1 MTEPAITPELVAKH
15 NLTPEE
21 YAHAKEILGGR
32 EPSYTELGIFSVMW
46 SEHCSYKNTRPLLKT
61 FPTKSPK
68 ILVGAGEENA
78 GIIDIGDGL
87 AIAFKIES
95 HNHPS
100 AVEPFQGAATGVGGI
115 VRDIFTMGARPVC
128 AVNSLRFGPITKEI
142 IPKNGKNK
150 SIESVQITQA
160 GKIHFGVEVIILSEQ
175 QIAADVIAAVP
186 THIAKKY
193 HVVPVS
199 KKKNSLTIA
208 LADPSD
214 FATIDNL
221 THLLQSELEI
231 KTSSPEE
238 IEAAIKKYY
247 SGNSETNGVQNQ
259 IANNRRLFAEV
270 VSGIAHYGNCF
281 GIPTIAGEVY
291 FDKSYEGNPL
301 VNAFCLGV
309 LRHEQIARGAAK
321 GIGNPVFYVGPATG
335 RDGLAGAAFASKDL
349 TEESA
354 EQQRGAVQVGDP
366 FMEKLV
372 CEACLELLATGC
384 VAGIQDMGAAG
395 LTCSTCET
403 AARAGTGIEIEL
415 DKVPQRAPNMT
426 SYEIMLSESQERMLI
441 IVHKGREAE
450 VKRIFDKWDLPWAEV
465 GFVTD
470 TGRMVVR
477 HGGKIVA
484 DIPAKKIADESPV
497 YQRESSEP
505 EYLKAVRAFRLD
517 GIPDTKTPADDLKK
531 LLAWPSIASKNWV
544 YRQYDHQVRDGSV
557 VLPGSDAAVIR
568 IKSDSLPVMGGTGD
582 SPVASGNLP
591 EASGR
596 LVAGQNRPV
605 ACSTQIPEKLIAMTV
620 DCNGV
625 YVYLDPYEGAKA
637 VVTEACRNLACSGA
651 VPLGATDNLN
661 MANPHK
667 PELFWQMR
675 ESVRG
680 LAEAC
685 KFFNAPVTGGNCSL
699 YNQNPSGPI
708 DPTPTVAVVGIVEK
722 LEHVTTQW
730 FKDEGDAIILLG
742 EIVDANDPILGLGGS
757 AYLQVIH
764 GKKTGSPPR
773 CDLETAKTL
782 HTTLLGLIQS
792 GLVKSAHDCSDGGLA
807 VALAESCIS
816 QLIARETPRLIGATI
831 DLSKVGQASSLS
843 EKETHRQDACATMR
857 LDAFLFGETQS
868 RVVISCKPLDTV
880 KVVERAKLMGVP
892 AIQIGKVGGDKL
904 TVKTTSGEFSA
915 PLIELHDAW
924 WNSIARAMA

>member
-21 YAHAKEILGGR
+21 YANIQRLLGR
-32 EPSYTELGIFSVMW
+32 TPSYTELGIFSVMW

-115 VRDIFTMGARPVC
+115 VRDIFTMGARPIC
-128 AVNSLRFGPITKEI
+128 AVNSLRFGPICSGGLR
-142 IPKNGKNK
+142 P
-150 SIESVQITQA
+150 
-160 GKIHFGVEVIILSEQ
+160 
-175 QIAADVIAAVP
+175 P
-186 THIAKKY
+186 
-193 HVVPVS
+193 
-199 KKKNSLTIA
+199 
-208 LADPSD
+208 
-214 FATIDNL
+214 
-221 THLLQSELEI
+221 
-231 KTSSPEE
+231 E
-238 IEAAIKKYY
+238 IEERRSQSAATEEVAALK
-247 SGNSETNGVQNQ
+247 
-259 IANNRRLFAEV
+259 NNRRLFAGV
-270 VSGIAHYGNCF
+270 VAGIAHYGNCF

-335 RDGLAGAAFASKDL
+335 RDGLAGAAFASQDL

-372 CEACLELLATGC
+372 CEACLELLATGA

-415 DKVPQRAPNMT
+415 DKVPQRAPNMS

-441 IVHKGREAE
+441 IVHKGREEE
-450 VKRIFDKWDLPWAEV
+450 VKRIFDKWDLPWSEV
-465 GFVTD
+465 GVVTD

-497 YQRESSEP
+497 YQRDAKEP
-505 EYLKAVRAFRLD
+505 EYLKEVRAFRLD
-517 GIPDTKTPADDLKK
+517 GIADTKNPADDLKK
-531 LLAWPSIASKNWV
+531 LLAWPTIASKNWV
-544 YRQYDHQVRDGSV
+544 YRQYDHMVRDGSV
-557 VLPGSDAAVIR
+557 VCPGSDAAVLR
-568 IKSDSLPVMGGTGD
+568 IKADSLPDLGSAPVSGAQDGVSPSAVAVGATPAAANGTF
-582 SPVASGNLP
+582 ALP
-591 EASGR
+591 E
-596 LVAGQNRPV
+596 
-605 ACSTQIPEKLIAMTV
+605 KFIAMSV
-620 DCNGV
+620 DGNGT
-625 YVYLDPYEGAKA
+625 YVYLDPYEGGKI

-651 VPLGATDNLN
+651 VPLGTTDNLN
-661 MANPHK
+661 MPSPMK
-667 PELFWQMR
+667 PELFWQIE

-685 KFFNAPVTGGNCSL
+685 RAFNAPVTGGNCSL
-699 YNQNPSGPI
+699 YNQSPNGPI
-708 DPTPTVAVVGIVEK
+708 DPTPTVVVVGLIEK
-722 LEHVTTQW
+722 PEHVTTQW

-742 EIVDANDPILGLGGS
+742 EIVDKADPVLGLGGS
-757 AYLQVIH
+757 AYLQVVH

-773 CDLETAKTL
+773 CDFETAKTL

-792 GLVKSAHDCSDGGLA
+792 GLVKSAHDCSEGGLA
-807 VALAESCIS
+807 VSLAESCIS
-816 QLIARETPRLIGATI
+816 QLVARETPRLIGANI
-831 DLSKVGQASSLS
+831 DLTAIK
-843 EKETHRQDACATMR
+843 DIR
-857 LDAFLFGETQS
+857 LDALLFGETQS
-868 RVVISCKPLDTV
+868 RIVITCKRLDAV

-892 AIQIGKVGGDKL
+892 AVEIGKVGGDKL
-904 TVKTTSGEFSA
+904 TIKTASGEFSN
-915 PLIELHDAW
+915 PVTELHDAW
-924 WNSIARAMA
+924 WNSIAQVMA